1 MIFQL
6 TETFIKPTISKR
18 ISSKQKIG
26 SSTLGFIKTKTTGKH
41 ARSTYTTITQPQNQ
55 NSDKIIFQTI
65 DALNTTVELTYGF
78 VF

>member
-6 TETFIKPTISKR
+6 TETFIKPTISKL
-18 ISSKQKIG
+18 ISSKQKIV
-26 SSTLGFIKTKTTGKH
+26 SSTLGFIKTKNAGKH

-65 DALNTTVELTYGF
+65 DALNTTVELIYGF
-78 VF
+78 FF